1 MSSSNNEDVKVD
13 IREEKNVHPLLKYD
27 PHFLEGGIQL
37 LKLEYFEDPRTQ
49 APVPRNQE
57 VPKDAFGTLTDRSI
71 LVATSHAW
79 FHQCHPDPEGVKLKI
94 LREKFFPKL
103 RERFPNTQIL
113 VFDDWHSCPQWPRE
127 TKEEEDRFN
136 KCMKHMNS
144 IYCYS
149 DVILFVEADLPKL
162 DETVFKCDLIPSEH
176 RWLRFID
183 TFQYLGGDEATKI
196 QKNDIIVQ
204 INGVDTLTMD
214 ILKATKTRTTI
225 SFLRR
230 PYGRPN
236 RTPAKER
243 GWLYAERITAAI
255 RMAAARP
262 ESFDDVVVSNNPKL
276 TKQIFLWSDAL
287 RKSARKEKKRPGSI
301 SLQLKKYQDVLATMK
316 FTFPNND
323 TLVDDIIKDLV
334 KQFEENWDEEV
345 RRQGNMARRARE
357 LLLRWGEF
365 SEEYIERAGFLVKEH
380 DSVIDV
386 VHSMVRM
393 LCLLICPVFSLYL
406 FCFDYSIDPN
416 EDVLGGSIFTGLA
429 LCVVSSIV
437 HSPLRLEFVGYGV
450 GFHTLFD
457 MTQSFVQ
464 DFCFSYAVRLIF
476 GVSIVPFEYLVVC
489 VLAIMVGNKIIFG
502 PKWIP
507 WTDPRT
513 NENVKLSLRVF
524 KEYSSSKYFFNEKI
538 KSKVA
543 LLKKFAHLTY
553 AFAFMY
559 V

>member
-1 MSSSNNEDVKVD
+1 MTSSSNVET
-13 IREEKNVHPLLKYD
+13 NVHPLLKYD
-27 PHFLEGGIQL
+27 PDILNDGIQL

-57 VPKDAFGTLTDRSI
+57 VPKHAFGTLTERCI
-71 LVATSHAW
+71 VVATSHAW
-79 FHQCHPDPEGVKLKI
+79 FHQCHPDPEGVKLNI

-103 RERFPNTQIL
+103 RERFPHTQIL

-255 RMAAARP
+255 RMAAAKP
-262 ESFDDVVVSNNPKL
+262 EAFNDVVVSNNPKL
-276 TKQIFLWSDAL
+276 AKQIFLWSDAL
-287 RKSARKEKKRPGSI
+287 RKSARKEKKIPGSI
-301 SLQLKKYQDVLATMK
+301 SLQLKKYQDVLCTMK

-323 TLVDDIIKDLV
+323 TLIDDNIKDLV
-334 KQFEENWDEEV
+334 KQIEENWNDEV
-345 RRQGNMARRARE
+345 KKQNDMARRAHDI
-357 LLLRWGEF
+357 LLRWGSF
-365 SEEYIERAGFLVKEH
+365 SEDYVERSELLCDLPKEKKKLTTKRHSLWILILVVA
-380 DSVIDV
+380 VIAPFV
-386 VHSMVRM
+386 A
-393 LCLLICPVFSLYL
+393 LIPFTFALEGNEV
-406 FCFDYSIDPN
+406 DPSSD
-416 EDVLGGSIFTGLA
+416 EVGL
-429 LCVVSSIV
+429 VSSSV
-437 HSPLRLEFVGYGV
+437 WSGVLEGYVVRHHSFL
-450 GFHTLFD
+450 
-457 MTQSFVQ
+457 
-464 DFCFSYAVRLIF
+464 CFSNSF
-476 GVSIVPFEYLVVC
+476 
-489 VLAIMVGNKIIFG
+489 
-502 PKWIP
+502 
-507 WTDPRT
+507 
-513 NENVKLSLRVF
+513 
-524 KEYSSSKYFFNEKI
+524 
-538 KSKVA
+538 
-543 LLKKFAHLTY
+543 
-553 AFAFMY
+553 
-559 V
+559 